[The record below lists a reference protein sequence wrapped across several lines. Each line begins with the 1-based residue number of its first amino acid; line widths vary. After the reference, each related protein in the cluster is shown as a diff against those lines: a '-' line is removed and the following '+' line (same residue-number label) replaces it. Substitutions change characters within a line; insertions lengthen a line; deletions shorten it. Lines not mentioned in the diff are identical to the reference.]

1 MSHLEQRP
9 IAEQDYEENQ
19 FRTPLSAG
27 DFRPGCFWKAEDRFM
42 QAYQNPIT
50 SRARLIGRLCPVDS
64 CTACD
69 KMLKVFDTYVMMK
82 FRHHMWA
89 DEDRELVLRELR
101 RAGILADKSMKLVAL
116 AVLRCMPRPG
126 DGYYA
131 HLGEDESKMQE
142 ESLFI
147 FENSQ

>member
-27 DFRPGCFWKAEDRFM
+27 DFRPGCFWKAEDRYM

-64 CTACD
+64 CKACD

-116 AVLRCMPRPG
+116 AVLKYLAIAS
-126 DGYYA
+126 DGYYDYV
-131 HLGEDESKMQE
+131 LE
-142 ESLFI
+142 EEANRQVEMLFAN
-147 FENSQ
+147 FE